1 MTENFF
7 PEETALKE
15 TSDLFFFVVVLRSPP
30 LLWSWGPVSLG
41 VLYWCGVA
49 GEGRLVTKTSLFH
62 MDLKSASKEDQF
74 DWDELKV
81 ISKIK

>member
-1 MTENFF
+1 M
-7 PEETALKE
+7 
-15 TSDLFFFVVVLRSPP
+15 
-30 LLWSWGPVSLG
+30 SLG

>member
-1 MTENFF
+1 M
-7 PEETALKE
+7 
-15 TSDLFFFVVVLRSPP
+15 
-30 LLWSWGPVSLG
+30 SLG

-49 GEGRLVTKTSLFH
+49 GEGRLVTKTSLLYH
-62 MDLKSASKEDQF
+62 MDLKSTSKEDQF